1 MIVEKIKLR
10 NFRNYSSLDVLCSR
24 GINFIVGD
32 NAKGKT
38 NLIEAIYMLS
48 FGKSF
53 KTSSS
58 QEMIKFGALEANI
71 EAELCFED
79 YRKDLSIT
87 FSQKGKRITLNKKPI
102 ARLSEINNVINVL
115 SFVPKDANMLKE
127 SPRTRRDFLNA
138 TISKLDNSYLKN
150 LISYERLLKE
160 RNDVLKMTSIN
171 RELLNVLTVQMARYA
186 KEIFISRVMFIKQ
199 INDVLEN
206 VFKEISLRDESLK
219 IKYLAIVKNTD
230 KYEEEFL
237 KIFDKNLDNDIKRK
251 STTSGIQRE
260 DFELYINDRNL
271 ALYGS
276 QGENR
281 MAVIALRL
289 SPYFLVKDERKKPVV
304 ILDDVLS
311 ELDEKHEERL
321 FRFLSKFEQVFVTNT
336 KRSEYCK
343 ENYYICNEN
352 TIMKE

>member
-10 NFRNYSSLDVLCSR
+10 NFRNYNSLDVLCSR
-24 GINFIVGD
+24 GINFIIGD

-58 QEMIKFGALEANI
+58 QEMIKFGALEANV

-160 RNDVLKMTSIN
+160 RNDVLKTTN
-171 RELLNVLTVQMARYA
+171 VNKELLNVLTMQMARYA
-186 KEIFISRVMFIKQ
+186 KEIFISRVKFVKQ

-206 VFKEISLRDESLK
+206 VFKEISLREESLK
-219 IKYLAIVKNTD
+219 IKYLPIIKNVD

-251 STTSGIQRE
+251 TTTSGIQRE

-289 SPYFLVKDERKKPVV
+289 SPYFLVKDEKKKPVV

-311 ELDEKHEERL
+311 ELDKKHEERL
-321 FRFLSKFEQVFVTNT
+321 FQFLSKFEQVFVTNT

>member
-160 RNDVLKMTSIN
+160 RNDVLKTTN
-171 RELLNVLTVQMARYA
+171 VNKELLNVLTMQMARYA
-186 KEIFISRVMFIKQ
+186 KEIFISRVKFVKQ

-206 VFKEISLRDESLK
+206 VFKEISLREESLK
-219 IKYLAIVKNTD
+219 IKYLAIIKNVD

-251 STTSGIQRE
+251 TTTSGIQRE

-289 SPYFLVKDERKKPVV
+289 SPYFLVKDEKKKPVV

-311 ELDEKHEERL
+311 ELDKKHEERL
-321 FRFLSKFEQVFVTNT
+321 FQFLSKFEQVFVTNT